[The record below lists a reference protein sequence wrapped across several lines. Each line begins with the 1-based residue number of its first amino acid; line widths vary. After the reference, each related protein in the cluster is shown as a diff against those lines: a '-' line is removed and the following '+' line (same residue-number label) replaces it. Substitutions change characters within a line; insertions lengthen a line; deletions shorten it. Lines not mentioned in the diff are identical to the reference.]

1 MSKKIN
7 NECTWS
13 FAGPWYWEFDQ
24 MDTTPQT
31 LKGKLMFL
39 DKYGLNAMGMP
50 FATLESLSAEELED
64 ISVYM
69 KEHNL
74 TFHPMLHVNL
84 YKMSVSDMEKYADE
98 FMATLEKYK
107 DLYQCKI
114 TTSGLTGDRFD
125 RKMPMDE
132 KLDYFAE
139 RLQYVAKKCKE
150 ADYPLSLEN
159 HGDYYVSEYVE
170 LCKKVEGLYI
180 FLDTGNTYLIGEKPH
195 DAFVA
200 AAPYVMGTHM
210 KDHYVRPNGGRLS
223 FDIIGAP
230 FGQGDVGLRDAY
242 DILKA
247 NCPNFDRI
255 VMETEYVAATDNGFM
270 PAGENDFIKIRED
283 EIVLGWKDSVDFI
296 NSL

>member
-1 MSKKIN
+1 
-7 NECTWS
+7 
-13 FAGPWYWEFDQ
+13 
-24 MDTTPQT
+24 MDTKPST
-31 LKGKLMFL
+31 LKGQLMFL

-50 FATLESLSAEELED
+50 FSVLENLETEEFEEISA
-64 ISVYM
+64 YM

-74 TFHPMLHVNL
+74 TFHPMLHVNF
-84 YKMSVSDMEKYADE
+84 YEMSVADMEKFADD
-98 FMATLEKYK
+98 FMAKLEKYK

-132 KLDYFAE
+132 KLDYFAD

-150 ADYPLSLEN
+150 VDYPLSLEN

-170 LCKKVEGLYI
+170 LCKKVDGLYI

-210 KDHYVRPNGGRLS
+210 KDHYVRPNPGRLS
-223 FDIIGAP
+223 FDIVGAP
-230 FGQGDVGLRDAY
+230 FGKGDVDLRDAY
-242 DILKA
+242 NTLKA
-247 NCPNFDRI
+247 NCPNFHRI
-255 VMETEYVAATDNGFM
+255 VMETEYVAAFDNGFIST
-270 PAGENDFIKIRED
+270 AEDDFVKLREN
-283 EIVLGWKDSVDFI
+283 EIELGWEESVDFI